1 MINFSSKLKTLRIQ
15 HNMTQKDVADRI
27 GVSRAIVASYE
38 NGSRRPSYEM
48 LIKLAHLFHVS
59 TDYLLG
65 IEQKNQ
71 LDLSGLTKAE
81 RTAITQL
88 IKVMQQKQEP
98 FEQ

>member
-1 MINFSSKLKTLRIQ
+1 
-15 HNMTQKDVADRI
+15 
-27 GVSRAIVASYE
+27 
-38 NGSRRPSYEM
+38 M
-48 LIKLAHLFHVS
+48 LFRSHVS